1 MTPADESEQ
10 RTEARARFEEGE
22 YRAALH
28 IWDALDHPELLDDVE
43 LAMREVALRER
54 DR

>member
-1 MTPADESEQ
+1 MTDETAQ
-10 RTEARARFEEGE
+10 RAQAREKFEAGE

-28 IWDALDHPELLDDVE
+28 IWDALDHPELLTEVE
-43 LAMREVALRER
+43 LSMREVALRER

>member
-1 MTPADESEQ
+1 MTHPDESQQREQ
-10 RTEARARFEEGE
+10 ARTKFEDGE

-28 IWDALDHPELLDDVE
+28 IWDALDHPELLDTVE
-43 LAMREVALRER
+43 QAMREVALRER